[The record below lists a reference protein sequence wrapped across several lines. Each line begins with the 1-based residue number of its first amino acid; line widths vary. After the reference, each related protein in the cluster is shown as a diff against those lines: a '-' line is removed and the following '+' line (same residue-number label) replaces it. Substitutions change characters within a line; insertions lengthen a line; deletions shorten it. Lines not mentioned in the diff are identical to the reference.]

1 MRKTLPTNE
10 FFFSFPETI
19 LFFLKE
25 IFQVL
30 PLQKQLKN
38 FSATQAVARNCKTVR
53 NNNLC
58 LKICS
63 SCNLQASLQ
72 MFYRV
77 MNDKR
82 QLAFTILKF
91 V

>member
-19 LFFLKE
+19 LFFLRE

-38 FSATQAVARNCKTVR
+38 CSATQAVARNRKTVR
-53 NNNLC
+53 NNNLSENMQF
-58 LKICS
+58 LQS
-63 SCNLQASLQ
+63 PSFYANVLSC
-72 MFYRV
+72 YE
-77 MNDKR
+77 
-82 QLAFTILKF
+82 
-91 V
+91 